1 METAMKTLS
10 IIVSD
15 ETEEALRAEAGRT
28 GESIEQLIG
37 RLIDADIRQRATER
51 LLAALDEGLT
61 AADAGD
67 VVALDPNDVV
77 SVVMDRY
84 RRRVAE

>member
-1 METAMKTLS
+1 MKTLS

>member
-1 METAMKTLS
+1 MKTLS

-28 GESIEQLIG
+28 GESMEQLNG

-51 LLAALDEGLT
+51 GL
-61 AADAGD
+61 GRGI
-67 VVALDPNDVV
+67 PW
-77 SVVMDRY
+77 
-84 RRRVAE
+84 